1 MTSQFDNDPLDV
13 AATVPDA
20 QTPVTVVRFLY
31 TAAVCAILGAIFAAI
46 SSADFISHLDRQVH
60 SIHCSVLPG
69 AGATIGESGCRTA
82 MMSPYSSLFRTAIWG
97 GLPISLLALAVYSYM
112 SVRIFLFAR
121 RKQVT
126 RTETGFLVV
135 GSALPFLMSIIYG
148 TISVVEVGAICS
160 VCAAIYVV
168 SLVMF
173 VAVILAHRNTE
184 RRPNVFSQKSAY
196 TTWFL
201 QGCTYV
207 IGIVLVY
214 FMFAPQSEK
223 VMEGCGKLVKT
234 KARKGVLIPYDDNSQ
249 GTPAITV
256 LDPLCPACRAFENR
270 LEISGMQK
278 RLNLRV
284 LLFPLDSSC
293 NWMVDQALH
302 PGACAVSEAILC
314 APDDIEEIMTWAFSK
329 QEELMDIAR
338 DDEKKLRALLKKEF
352 PKTKSCLG
360 SSKVRS
366 RLNKSLRWAVSN
378 AIPVLTPQ
386 LFIRDKRV
394 CDEDTDLGLEF
405 TLAQMLSAG
414 GQR

>member
-1 MTSQFDNDPLDV
+1 
-13 AATVPDA
+13 
-20 QTPVTVVRFLY
+20 
-31 TAAVCAILGAIFAAI
+31 
-46 SSADFISHLDRQVH
+46 
-60 SIHCSVLPG
+60 
-69 AGATIGESGCRTA
+69 
-82 MMSPYSSLFRTAIWG
+82 
-97 GLPISLLALAVYSYM
+97 M

-121 RKQVT
+121 RKQVS
-126 RTETGFLVV
+126 RTEIGFLIA
-135 GSALPFLMSIIYG
+135 GSALPFFMSIIYG

-173 VAVILAHRNTE
+173 IAVILAYRNTE
-184 RRPNVFSQKSAY
+184 RRPKVFSQKSSY

-201 QGCTYV
+201 QGFAYV
-207 IGIVLVY
+207 IGVVLVY
-214 FMFAPQSEK
+214 FMFAPQSDK

-234 KARKGVLIPYDDNSQ
+234 KARKGVLIPYIENKG

-278 RLNLRV
+278 RLNLSV

-314 APDDIEEIMTWAFSK
+314 APGQIDEIMTWAFSR
-329 QEELMDIAR
+329 QEELMDIAKE
-338 DDEKKLRALLKKEF
+338 DEKKLRALLKKNF
-352 PKTKSCLG
+352 PNTKSCLG
-360 SSKVRS
+360 TSKVRS

-394 CDEDTDLGLEF
+394 CDEDTDLGLEY

-414 GQR
+414 GQK

>member
-1 MTSQFDNDPLDV
+1 MDSQFDNEPLDA
-13 AATVPDA
+13 AATIPDA
-20 QTPVTVVRFLY
+20 RTPSVVLRFLY
-31 TAAVCAILGAIFAAI
+31 TAAAFSVLGAIFAGI

-82 MMSPYSSLFRTAIWG
+82 MMSPYSSLFRTSIWG

-112 SVRIFLFAR
+112 SIRIFLFAR

-135 GSALPFLMSIIYG
+135 GTALPFLMSIIYG
-148 TISVVEVGAICS
+148 TISVVEVGAICN

-173 VAVILAHRNTE
+173 VSVILAHRNTE
-184 RRPNVFSQKSAY
+184 RRPSVFSQKSSY

-201 QGCTYV
+201 QGCAYV
-207 IGIVLVY
+207 AGIVFVY
-214 FMFAPQSEK
+214 FMFAPQSDK
-223 VMEGCGKLVKT
+223 VNEGCGKLVKT
-234 KARKGVLIPYDDNSQ
+234 KARKGVLIPYADNKT
-249 GTPAITV
+249 GADAITV
-256 LDPLCPACRAFENR
+256 LDPLCPACRAFEDR
-270 LEISGMQK
+270 LKISGMQE

-314 APDDIEEIMTWAFSK
+314 APDDIEKIMSWAFSK
-329 QEELMDIAR
+329 QEALMELAKE
-338 DDEKKLRALLKKEF
+338 DEKSLRALLKKEF
-352 PKTKSCLG
+352 PQTKSCLG

-386 LFIRDKRV
+386 LFVRNKRV

-414 GQR
+414 DQ